1 MNILVLG
8 GGGREHAIAWALA
21 KSPRTDNLYAAP
33 GNGGTDSVAQNVAGL
48 NAEDGQAV
56 LEFVKTN
63 AIDLVVIGPEAP
75 LVAGVAD
82 VLREAG
88 VAVFGPDAQ
97 GAQLEG
103 SKTYS
108 KEFMQANGIPTA
120 RYGSFTELEPALKYV
135 HELGAPV
142 VVKADGLAAGKG
154 VVVADTIEVAEEAVR
169 SCFDGA
175 FGSAGSKVLVEEC
188 LTGPECSLLAFV
200 SGGKA
205 HCMATAQD
213 HKRAFDG
220 DRGPNTGGMGV
231 YSPVPIVTD
240 EELADMTHM
249 MKIAA
254 AATAREPFK
263 NDYRGVLYGGFML
276 TPEGPKVLEY
286 NARFGDPETQ
296 VVLPRLKTDLVDVMM
311 AVA

>member
-1 MNILVLG
+1 MK
-8 GGGREHAIAWALA
+8 R
-21 KSPRTDNLYAAP
+21 Y
-33 GNGGTDSVAQNVAGL
+33 
-48 NAEDGQAV
+48 
-56 LEFVKTN
+56 
-63 AIDLVVIGPEAP
+63 
-75 LVAGVAD
+75 
-82 VLREAG
+82 
-88 VAVFGPDAQ
+88 
-97 GAQLEG
+97 
-103 SKTYS
+103 
-108 KEFMQANGIPTA
+108 GIPTA
-120 RYGSFTELEPALKYV
+120 RYETFTELSAALEYINTQPAPL
-135 HELGAPV
+135 

-154 VVVADTIEVAEEAVR
+154 VVVADTIEVAEDAVR

-175 FGSAGSKVLVEEC
+175 FGSAGSKVVVEEC

-240 EELADMTHM
+240 EELGEHDAHD
-249 MKIAA
+249 AGCRSRNG
-254 AATAREPFK
+254 ARALK

-311 AVA
+311 ARGRRPPRRYRARVGRSVGRVRGACFRRLPGQVREGQGHPGR